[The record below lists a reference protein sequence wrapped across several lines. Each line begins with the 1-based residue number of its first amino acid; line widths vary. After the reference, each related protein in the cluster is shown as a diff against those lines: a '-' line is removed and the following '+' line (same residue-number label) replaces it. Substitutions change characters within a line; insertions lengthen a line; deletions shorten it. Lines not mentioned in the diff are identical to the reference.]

1 MKTTNLAC
9 GIALGILIS
18 VAPATDADPGRDSA
32 LADCRNEA
40 MSTGLQEEADIQAY
54 IKLCMQAWQTPDDA
68 APVDASP
75 EATPEEATEATAE
88 SQPAD
93 DSGSA
98 TPLQ

>member
-9 GIALGILIS
+9 GIALGILLS
-18 VAPATDADPGRDSA
+18 LAPAVDADPGRDAA

-54 IKLCMQAWQTPDDA
+54 IRLCMQAWQMPDDSAPADA
-68 APVDASP
+68 APEV
-75 EATPEEATEATAE
+75 TPEATEAAAE

-93 DSGSA
+93 DSENA
-98 TPLQ
+98 APPQ

>member
-1 MKTTNLAC
+1 MKATNLAS
-9 GIALGILIS
+9 GIAIGMLVS
-18 VAPATDADPGRDSA
+18 VVPATDADPGRDSA

-75 EATPEEATEATAE
+75 EATPEATEAAAE

-93 DSGSA
+93 DSGNA
-98 TPLQ
+98 IPLQ